1 MKSKFLNIIILSVFI
16 ALVAC
21 CFIKYMFE
29 TFKEKLEVDPEQLA
43 RDIEKHKDDT
53 KAAYDSAVLAIEWGA
68 GTGFLALQSWKERA
82 RVLSENAET
91 AFNKIP
97 TTASVKT
104 SAGVNMR
111 AAQQYSTQ
119 TQDLEIADSDLV
131 TKEVFEGC
139 YAMTSQIATEAQSG
153 GLSEGAIDAANELII
168 EGYVPIVG
176 EAAQVPRKNT
186 YLTWNQCATYA
197 RNLNYPYFGL
207 YDQHGTFNI
216 NLSKCI
222 MLGEIN
228 EGVPQEKLKVKVDDE
243 KCSPVGSD
251 LGPIGTNADRREH
264 LNPYKSR
271 DTADNIVIDDGTGNI
286 ITTKPRLGGRHMIA
300 IYKSRSRIA
309 ISDEPVVELP
319 DEEGCLP
326 YYDPEKWVR
335 DEVVYQNNPGN
346 RIGTQNEGYAR
357 GEDGQYCE
365 FKQYQPGID
374 MTPCNSIA
382 DASAGLCT
390 NDNLNVMN
398 FGGTERVATRQD
410 APFNPECGGLKVN
423 CYWIA
428 KDGLDIMDDATRL
441 WKADPERGPPLTCSD
456 YIYIIG
462 SQYYGYVFKCQ
473 NHPNNAHRCSHDP
486 STPFNPNSNPRPRD
500 VGGPV
505 GRHNTSNLFSNYGPK
520 GMNCPTNKGGD
531 GVDCNRA
538 PTKDRTHFSKNFMYC
553 PSLIAARN
561 SLTVAETISVIKPD
575 GTAGQI
581 IPAGAPIMPGIFGP
595 RGTPGLKGT
604 RGEKGTPGTKGDSGE
619 DGKGNPGSKGDSGED
634 GKGTPGNKG
643 EKGGK
648 GGKGGKGDS
657 GDDAK
662 GTPGNKGEK
671 GEKGDGGD
679 GKKGAK
685 GSKGEAGEK
694 GGKGDKGSQGLK
706 GFKGD
711 KGLQGL
717 KGLRGLRGLSGGD
730 PTGPG
735 GGGSFGLTKGR
746 YISSL

>member
-1 MKSKFLNIIILSVFI
+1 MKSKILNVFILSVFI

-21 CFIKYMFE
+21 CAIKYIFE
-29 TFKEKLEVDPEQLA
+29 TFKEKLEVDPEKLA
-43 RDIEKHKDDT
+43 SDIEKHKDDT

-68 GTGFLALQSWKERA
+68 GSGFLALQSWKERA

-111 AAQQYSTQ
+111 AAQQYSAQ
-119 TQDLEIADSDLV
+119 TQDLEISDSNMV
-131 TKEVFEGC
+131 TKEVYAGC

-153 GLSEGAIDAANELII
+153 GLSQGAIDAANELII

-335 DEVVYQNNPGN
+335 DEVVYQNNPAN
-346 RIGTQNEGYAR
+346 KIGTRNEGYAR

-473 NHPNNAHRCSHDP
+473 NHP
-486 STPFNPNSNPRPRD
+486 
-500 VGGPV
+500 
-505 GRHNTSNLFSNYGPK
+505 
-520 GMNCPTNKGGD
+520 
-531 GVDCNRA
+531 
-538 PTKDRTHFSKNFMYC
+538 
-553 PSLIAARN
+553 
-561 SLTVAETISVIKPD
+561 
-575 GTAGQI
+575 
-581 IPAGAPIMPGIFGP
+581 
-595 RGTPGLKGT
+595 
-604 RGEKGTPGTKGDSGE
+604 
-619 DGKGNPGSKGDSGED
+619 
-634 GKGTPGNKG
+634 
-643 EKGGK
+643 
-648 GGKGGKGDS
+648 
-657 GDDAK
+657 
-662 GTPGNKGEK
+662 
-671 GEKGDGGD
+671 
-679 GKKGAK
+679 
-685 GSKGEAGEK
+685 
-694 GGKGDKGSQGLK
+694 
-706 GFKGD
+706 
-711 KGLQGL
+711 
-717 KGLRGLRGLSGGD
+717 
-730 PTGPG
+730 
-735 GGGSFGLTKGR
+735 
-746 YISSL
+746 